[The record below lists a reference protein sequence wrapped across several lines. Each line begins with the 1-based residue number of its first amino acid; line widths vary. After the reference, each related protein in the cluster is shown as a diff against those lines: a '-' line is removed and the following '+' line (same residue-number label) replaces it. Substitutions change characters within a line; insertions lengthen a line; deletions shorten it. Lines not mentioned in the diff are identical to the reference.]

1 MTIVRKIAYNTV
13 ISTGARLLGVALSLV
28 TIGFIARYLGK
39 DGFGSYSLILA
50 FLYTFDSL
58 ADLGLYSLMIREISR
73 PEVDEKKVVSNIFT
87 IRIVA
92 LIVLLLIASSIVWF
106 FPYSSQVKN
115 GTIFAA
121 ISFLFL
127 SMGQVLMG
135 IFQKYLKTDKSAI
148 ADILGRVVQFAII
161 IVVIKLGLGFY
172 GVILSLIGGCL
183 INFVLLF
190 VFARHYV
197 KFSLEFDFAYWKKL
211 IKATIPIAAS
221 IVLTLIYFKIDSIF
235 LSIPAINRNS
245 VSPISDVGIYG
256 IAYKILEGLIFFPA
270 MFVGL
275 IMPLLSASAFNDREK
290 FKKIFQKTLDILF
303 VFIVPLIIGILMLST
318 QIVVLIGGKDFSASA
333 GALNILVIAIGLIF
347 LGNLFGNSI
356 IALDKQ
362 KIGAWIYF
370 AGMIFNIVTNL
381 IFIPKYQY
389 LGAAWTTTA
398 TELLVTI
405 LMFVLIY
412 KTIHYF
418 PKFNIWKPLIAG
430 LIMAGFIYLFNG
442 WNVILLVFSGL
453 IVYLATLY
461 LVKGIRKEEVQ
472 LLIKKEI

>member
-1 MTIVRKIAYNTV
+1 MTLVRKIAYNTI
-13 ISTGARLLGVALSLV
+13 ISTGARLMGVALSLI

-39 DGFGSYSLILA
+39 DGFGSYSLVLA

-58 ADLGLYSLMIREISR
+58 ADLGLYSLMVREISR
-73 PEVDEKKVVSNIFT
+73 SEIDEKKVVSNIFT

-92 LIVLLLIASSIVWF
+92 LLILLVIASLIIWF
-106 FPYSSQVKN
+106 FPYSNQVKN
-115 GTIFAA
+115 GTILAA

-135 IFQKYLKTDKSAI
+135 IFQKYLRTDRSAI
-148 ADILGRVVQFAII
+148 ADILGRVAQFLIV
-161 IVVIKLGLGFY
+161 IVVIKLGFGFY
-172 GVILSLIGGCL
+172 GVICSLILGCL
-183 INFVLLF
+183 INFLF
-190 VFARHYV
+190 LFIFARHYV
-197 KFSLEFDFAYWKKL
+197 KFSLEFDLAYWKKL

-235 LSIPAINRNS
+235 LSIPAINKNS
-245 VSPISDVGIYG
+245 LNPISDVGIYG

-290 FKKIFQKTLDILF
+290 FKKIFQKTIDILF
-303 VFIVPLIIGILMLST
+303 IFIVPLIIGIIMLSGP
-318 QIVVLIGGKDFSASA
+318 IVILIGGSDFSASA
-333 GALNILVIAIGLIF
+333 GPLNILAIAIGLIF
-347 LGNLFGNSI
+347 LGNLLGNSI
-356 IALDKQ
+356 IALEKQ
-362 KIGAWIYF
+362 KTGAWIYF

-405 LMFVLIY
+405 LMFVLVY

-418 PKFNIWKPLIAG
+418 PKINIWKPLIAG
-430 LIMAGFIYLFNG
+430 GIMAGFLYLLNG
-442 WNVILLVFSGL
+442 YNIFLLAVGGL
-453 IVYLATLY
+453 IVYLGTL
-461 LVKGIRKEEVQ
+461 LVIRG
-472 LLIKKEI
+472 IKKEEIQLLTKKEI

>member
-1 MTIVRKIAYNTV
+1 MTIVKKIAYNTAV
-13 ISTGARLLGVALSLV
+13 STGARLLGVALSLI
-28 TIGFIARYLGK
+28 TIGIIARYLGK

-58 ADLGLYSLMIREISR
+58 ADLGLYSLMVREISK
-73 PEVDEKKVVSNIFT
+73 PGADEKKVVSNIFT

-92 LIVLLLIASSIVWF
+92 LVLLLIIASLVVWV
-106 FPYSSQVKN
+106 FPYSNQVKN
-115 GTIFAA
+115 GTMFAT

-135 IFQKYLKTDKSAI
+135 IFQKYLRTDRSAI
-148 ADILGRVVQFAII
+148 ADIVGRVAQFALVL
-161 IVVIKLGLGFY
+161 VVMKLGFGFY
-172 GVILSLIGGCL
+172 GAIFSLIVGCL
-183 INFVLLF
+183 INFLLLF
-190 VFARHYV
+190 VFARRYV
-197 KFSLEFDFAYWKKL
+197 KFSLEFDFVYWKKL

-235 LSIPAINRNS
+235 LSIPAINRS
-245 VSPISDVGIYG
+245 SLSPMSDVGIYG

-290 FKKIFQKTLDILF
+290 FKRIFQKTLDILF

-318 QIVVLIGGKDFSASA
+318 QIVVLIGGGDFSASA
-333 GALNILVIAIGLIF
+333 GPLNVLAIAVGFIF

-356 IALDKQ
+356 IALNKQ

-370 AGMIFNIVTNL
+370 AGMVFNIATNL
-381 IFIPKYQY
+381 IFIPRYRY
-389 LGAAWTTTA
+389 LGAAWTTTI
-398 TELLVTI
+398 TELLVTV

-412 KTIHYF
+412 KTIKYF

-430 LIMAGFIYLFNG
+430 GVMAGFIYLFNG
-442 WNVILLVFSGL
+442 FNIILLVFGGL
-453 IVYLATLY
+453 IVYLGTLY
-461 LVKGIRKEEVQ
+461 LIKG
-472 LLIKKEI
+472 IKKEEIQLITRKEI